1 MLNNC
6 DIDFMKKKIVAIIW
20 NDILEYGEEELN
32 KDNFSLAKTVQTGIL
47 YDEDSKKIRLV
58 HSFSLD
64 NDEHDFV
71 VIPKPLILDKKI
83 LGSFDTKTN
92 KISIQ

>member
-1 MLNNC
+1 
-6 DIDFMKKKIVAIIW
+6 MKKKIVALIW

-32 KDNFSLAKTVQTGIL
+32 KENFSLAKTVQTGIL
-47 YDEDSKKIRLV
+47 YDEDSEKIRLV

-71 VIPKPLILDKKI
+71 VIPKALILDQKI
-83 LGSFDTKTN
+83 LGTFDTKTN
-92 KISIQ
+92 KILVK

>member
-1 MLNNC
+1 MLNNFN
-6 DIDFMKKKIVAIIW
+6 IDYMKKKIVAIIW

-47 YDEDSKKIRLV
+47 YDENSEKIRLV

-71 VIPKPLILDKKI
+71 VIPKSLIVDKKI

>member
-1 MLNNC
+1 
-6 DIDFMKKKIVAIIW
+6 MKKKIVVLIW
-20 NDILEYGEEELN
+20 NDILEYSEEELN
-32 KDNFSLAKTVQTGIL
+32 KENFSLAKTVQTGIL
-47 YDEDSKKIRLV
+47 YDEDSEKIRLV

-71 VIPKPLILDKKI
+71 VIPKSLVIDQKI

-92 KISIQ
+92 KISVE